1 MTLSWK
7 IPTLALV
14 ALAIFI
20 APTVFLFRLYR
31 NPTAA
36 VSEQLKPE
44 PPTPLKNEV
53 VARAT
58 AAAQAFYA
66 MDANAIAAFAHPK
79 EGIRFSLYNQIN
91 DVRDKKFSPSQI
103 TKYFGTN
110 VKFTWGVQ
118 DGSGEPIVMPMKSFI
133 ANEFADHDFSK
144 APQISYDT
152 YGTFIGNAISNVE
165 GFYPNAHVVEF
176 YFPSFVEKYADMDW
190 RAIQIVLQE
199 FEGQWYIVNVISNRW
214 TI

>member
-1 MTLSWK
+1 MTLTWK
-7 IPTLALV
+7 KSTLTLV

-36 VSEQLKPE
+36 VSHQLKPE

-58 AAAQAFYA
+58 AATKAFYA
-66 MDANAIAAFAHPK
+66 MDPNAIAALVHPTA
-79 EGIRFSLYNQIN
+79 GVRFSLYNQIS
-91 DVRDKKFSPSQI
+91 VESDKKFSASQI
-103 TKYFGTN
+103 TKYFGTS
-110 VKFTWGVQ
+110 VKFTWGTQ
-118 DGSGEPIVMPMKSFI
+118 DGSGEPIVIPMKSFI

-144 APQISYDT
+144 APQISYDA
-152 YGTFIGNAISNVE
+152 YDTFRGNAISNVKD
-165 GFYPNAHVVEF
+165 FYPNAHVVEF
-176 YFPSFVEKYADMDW
+176 YFPGFVEKYADMDW